1 VSEHKRVL
9 VVDDDPETVSMLKV
23 VLETASYDVLT
34 AYDGCEGV
42 RQAKREK
49 PDAVIL
55 DLMMPKMDGFTACKK
70 IKADSE
76 TERIPVLVLTAIGQH
91 LSHTRYAKEMGLG
104 LEAEDYVEKP
114 IDSAVLLERLAKL
127 LERR

>member
-1 VSEHKRVL
+1 MSTHKRVL

-34 AYDGCEGV
+34 AYDGGEGV
-42 RQAKREK
+42 QRAKKEK
-49 PDAVIL
+49 PDAIIL

-70 IKADSE
+70 IKADLE
-76 TERIPVLVLTAIGQH
+76 TGRIPVLVLTAIGQH
-91 LSHTRYAKEMGLG
+91 LSHTRYAKEMGLS